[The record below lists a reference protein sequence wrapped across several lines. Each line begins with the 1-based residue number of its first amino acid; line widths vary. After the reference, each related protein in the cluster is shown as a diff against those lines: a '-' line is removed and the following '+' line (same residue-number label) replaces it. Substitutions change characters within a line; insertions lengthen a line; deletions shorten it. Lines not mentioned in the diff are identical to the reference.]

1 LEYGG
6 EAGNLRKREGK
17 WTLVEPATRSFPSV
31 RNGDTLQG
39 SRVWFPSALEDAEIE
54 GYIRHCNRHTFA
66 SRLVMAGLD
75 LRTVAE
81 LLGHGEVAEPG

>member
-1 LEYGG
+1 
-6 EAGNLRKREGK
+6 
-17 WTLVEPATRSFPSV
+17 VDRSFPPFAV
-31 RNGDTLQG
+31 EIL
-39 SRVWFPSALEDAEIE
+39 SRESRGWFPSPLEDAEIE
-54 GYIRHCNRHTFA
+54 GYTWHCNRHTFA